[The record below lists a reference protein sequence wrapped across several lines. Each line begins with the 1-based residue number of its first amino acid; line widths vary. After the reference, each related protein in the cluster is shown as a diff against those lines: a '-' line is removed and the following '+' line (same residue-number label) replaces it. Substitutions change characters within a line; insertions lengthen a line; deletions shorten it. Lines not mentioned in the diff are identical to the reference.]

1 MLIIIQQNIKKWLR
15 YSKYTLT
22 VLIIT
27 LFTLVQSCADLSS
40 DPNQDSNGSNSKIQ
54 ITSPSN
60 NGNLM
65 EGNNEIIYSIAQP
78 YSIKFLELYIDGVFI
93 KNIPPNENGTAPK
106 VNIIFDSTDIGKK
119 ISLYLIYYD
128 TDGTSQKSNTV
139 TSLVITND
147 SRVPFTPYNF
157 ALLKLSASSVN
168 ISWKDSSRY
177 VEKYELWRK
186 INLDGEYLLHQ
197 ELSGKSFNTND
208 ENLDTTKIYFYKIRG
223 FKNSGYSDF
232 SNEVNTAGI
241 ITSGNIYPPTDL
253 YATLSGIS
261 NIILNW
267 KDNSDNEN
275 YFSVQR
281 SLIGGMFTGIAALA
295 KNTTSYQDSGSGLTV
310 GSTYLYRIVAYSN
323 DDSAISNTV
332 CIKITSEILIPP
344 TNLTASYNSAIR
356 LVQLNWNSSDNNILY
371 FDIERK
377 TDSGSFNILRRIDA
391 VNNYYFDFTVET
403 NKVYSYR
410 VRGYDSNRF
419 SEYSNEVTIST
430 F

>member
-1 MLIIIQQNIKKWLR
+1 M
-15 YSKYTLT
+15 
-22 VLIIT
+22 
-27 LFTLVQSCADLSS
+27 
-40 DPNQDSNGSNSKIQ
+40 
-54 ITSPSN
+54 
-60 NGNLM
+60 
-65 EGNNEIIYSIAQP
+65 
-78 YSIKFLELYIDGVFI
+78 
-93 KNIPPNENGTAPK
+93 
-106 VNIIFDSTDIGKK
+106 
-119 ISLYLIYYD
+119 
-128 TDGTSQKSNTV
+128 
-139 TSLVITND
+139 
-147 SRVPFTPYNF
+147 
-157 ALLKLSASSVN
+157 
-168 ISWKDSSRY
+168 
-177 VEKYELWRK
+177 
-186 INLDGEYLLHQ
+186 LHQ

-281 SLIGGMFTGIAALA
+281 SLISGMFTRIAALA
-295 KNTTSYQDSGSGLTV
+295 KNTTSYKDSGSGLTV

-323 DDSAISNTV
+323 EDSAISNTV
-332 CIKITSEILIPP
+332 SIKITSEILIPP
-344 TNLTASYNSAIR
+344 TNLTVSYNSAIR

-377 TDSGSFNILRRIDA
+377 TDSGSFNLLRRIDA